1 MQQPPIL
8 TDRAALAR
16 NRARARA
23 MGDEAMFL
31 QREAIREMQE
41 RLELV
46 NRTFTKPA
54 VVAAFPHLWRDV
66 LPGAVVVEDSDILP
80 LEPAAHDLVVHA
92 MALHWANDPV
102 GQLVQAARAL
112 RPDGLLLAI
121 FPAGRTLAE
130 LRAVLAEAEVAVRG
144 GLSPRVLPM
153 GEIRELGALLQRA
166 GLALPVADSLTLTAS
181 YDSALHLMREL
192 RAMGEANAL
201 ASRERRPLRRAVL
214 EEAVRRYA
222 EAYGRDGRVPATF
235 ELITLTGWAPDASQ
249 PRPLRPGSA
258 AARLA
263 DALGTEQ
270 LPARNPIGPGR
281 G

>member
-31 QREAIREMQE
+31 QREAIREVQE

-66 LPGAVVVEDSDILP
+66 LPGAEVVEDSDILP

-102 GQLVQAARAL
+102 GQLVQAARVL

-263 DALGTEQ
+263 DVLGTEE
-270 LPARNPIGPGR
+270 LPAGDPIRRVR

>member
-31 QREAIREMQE
+31 QREAIREVQE

-263 DALGTEQ
+263 DVLGTEE
-270 LPARNPIGPGR
+270 LPAGDPIGRVR